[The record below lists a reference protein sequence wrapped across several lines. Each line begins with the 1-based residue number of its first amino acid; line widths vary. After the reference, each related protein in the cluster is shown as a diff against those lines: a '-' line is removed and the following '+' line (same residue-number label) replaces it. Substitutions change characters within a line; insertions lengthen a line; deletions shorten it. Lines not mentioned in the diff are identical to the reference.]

1 VESLSFW
8 GVFVGAVVAL
18 NVSPGPDMMYIV
30 SRSLNQGRRVGVAA
44 AIGVCSGAL
53 VHAVAAAL
61 GLSALFAASA
71 LAFTALKWVGAAYL
85 VYLGLRAI
93 LSAGEAAAAPAAR
106 PPATA
111 WQAWRE
117 GVLIDV
123 LNPKVALFFIAFLP
137 QFVRP
142 GHGDPAWQIL
152 GLGLALVAVSV
163 VVECTIALLAAR
175 AAGALSANRRL
186 SAWVSRSLGAMLIGL
201 GARLAFSGS
210 KA

>member
-1 VESLSFW
+1 MESLSFW
-8 GVFVGAVVAL
+8 LVFVSAVVAL

-30 SRSLNQGRRVGVAA
+30 SRSLNQGTRAGVAS

-71 LAFTALKWVGAAYL
+71 LAFTVLKWVGAAYL
-85 VYLGLRAI
+85 VYLGVRTI
-93 LSAGEAAAAPAAR
+93 LSAGEATAAPAAR

-111 WQAWRE
+111 WQCWRE

-123 LNPKVALFFIAFLP
+123 LNPKVALFFLAFLP

-142 GHGDPAWQIL
+142 GHGDAAWQIF

-163 VVECTIALLAAR
+163 VVEVTIALLAAR
-175 AAGALSANRRL
+175 AAGALAANRRL